1 MLLSLCD
8 RIVVL
13 SGGKV
18 TAIVDSKF
26 ATKALLGMK
35 MTGLATDKEDAYA

>member
-13 SGGKV
+13 SSGRL
-18 TAIVDSKF
+18 TAIVDSRF
-26 ATKALLGMK
+26 ATKQLLGMK
-35 MTGLATDKEDAYA
+35 MTGLTTDKEDAYA